1 MKEQFKA
8 AITIQRDGSKQ
19 ILDTMVKYSEANNN
33 IYKTQIASYQKVINI
48 LDAIAKSFGETL

>member
-33 IYKTQIASYQKVINI
+33 IYKTQIASYQKVINL
-48 LDAIAKSFGETL
+48 LDAIA

>member
-8 AITIQRDGSKQ
+8 AITIQRDGSKH

-33 IYKTQIASYQKVINI
+33 IYKTQVASYQKVINM
-48 LDAIAKSFGETL
+48 LDAIAISFGETL